1 MSKMKEIFFN
11 MLEEF
16 NGEIPGKL
24 DLDEY
29 INNKIK
35 TKNEHT
41 KKINNTDVLSIIRDN
56 NCEIHTI

>member
-16 NGEIPGKL
+16 NGEIPEKL

-56 NCEIHTI
+56 N

>member
-16 NGEIPGKL
+16 NGEIPEKL

-56 NCEIHTI
+56 NWKINTN

>member
-16 NGEIPGKL
+16 NGEIPEKL

-56 NCEIHTI
+56 NRKINTN